1 MTGPGPSVAFVRGNA
16 LNPFETQAFAGLE
29 GFDVRAIGELP
40 ANYEV
45 DLVPVPVTLLSPQ
58 ANGRAVRVAR
68 RAGLPLPP
76 VLKEAGMLRG
86 LREAIGS
93 ADIVHAAETF
103 IPFTDQC
110 VEITRS
116 TGARLVLTCWENIPF
131 LYDDDPVMTQRKQRV
146 RDAAAIFVAVTE
158 PARDT
163 LIAEGVE
170 ADRIRVV
177 PAALNTDRFEP
188 GHDRSFL
195 AARVGIPADAPIVLF
210 VGRMI
215 REKGVTELVHAFSR
229 VGGASVAPHLVL
241 VGNGPQTARVKVAA
255 EALGAADRV
264 HLLEGQSYADMPR
277 VFRSA
282 DVVVIPSLSTPY
294 WQEHFGYVLAEAM
307 ASGRPLVTTRTGS
320 IPHVVGDAAWL
331 VDDYDIDG
339 LTAAIGEMLTRPDVA
354 ADLGRR
360 GRSRAVERYSVA
372 TVAPQLAAA
381 YEDALSR

>member
-1 MTGPGPSVAFVRGNA
+1 MTGAGPSVAFVRGSA
-16 LNPFETQAFAGLE
+16 LNPFETQVFAGLD
-29 GFDVRAIGELP
+29 GFDVRAIGESP

-45 DLVPVPVTLLSPQ
+45 DLVPVPVTLLAPHV
-58 ANGRAVRVAR
+58 NGRAVRVAR

-76 VLKEAGMLRG
+76 PLKKAGMLRG

-110 VEITRS
+110 VEIARRI
-116 TGARLVLTCWENIPF
+116 GARLVLTCWENIPF

-146 RDAAAIFVAVTE
+146 RDAAAVFVAVTE

-163 LIAEGVE
+163 LVAEGVE
-170 ADRIRVV
+170 EDRIRVV
-177 PAALNTDRFEP
+177 PAALNTDRFES

-195 AARVGIPADAPIVLF
+195 AARAGIPADAPIVLF

-215 REKGVTELVHAFSR
+215 REKGVIELVHAFSMV
-229 VGGASVAPHLVL
+229 VGAAAAPHLVL
-241 VGNGPQTARVKVAA
+241 VGNGPQTTRVKVAA
-255 EALGAADRV
+255 EALGVAERV

-294 WQEHFGYVLAEAM
+294 WQEQFGYVLAEAM
-307 ASGRPLVTTRTGS
+307 ASGRPLITTRTGS
-320 IPHVVGDAAWL
+320 IPHVVGDAAW
-331 VDDYDIDG
+331 VIDDYDIDG
-339 LTAAIGEMLTRPDVA
+339 LTRAIAETLTSPDVA
-354 ADLGRR
+354 AELGLR

-372 TVAPQLAAA
+372 AVAPQLAAA